1 MAKIQS
7 LTRQIKGKVE
17 DIIDAAQANT
27 TVKLRNLVGDGNVE
41 VFAYP
46 NDFEFYNK
54 PPGDVIKYVDVKA
67 TGFTSGKARIE
78 LHYTDEDVGGILES
92 SLRLYYFDED
102 EGIWKLTE
110 NSGVDT
116 VNNII
121 YGEVDVRKLT
131 GTPLGG
137 SGSPVVNITSKS
149 WFVGNFSI
157 DYDGDGANEKVN
169 FVLADSNS
177 DGVYDRMYVSLNTT
191 YNEGDLSDKIVDT
204 NNDEVLTKS
213 ETIRI
218 GKITVKASFDG
229 NPTAD
234 DEDARLI
241 RNVGKIKAR
250 IYINPIASGS
260 KTIKIVIAAQ

>member
-1 MAKIQS
+1 
-7 LTRQIKGKVE
+7 
-17 DIIDAAQANT
+17 
-27 TVKLRNLVGDGNVE
+27 
-41 VFAYP
+41 
-46 NDFEFYNK
+46 
-54 PPGDVIKYVDVKA
+54 
-67 TGFTSGKARIE
+67 
-78 LHYTDEDVGGILES
+78 
-92 SLRLYYFDED
+92 
-102 EGIWKLTE
+102 
-110 NSGVDT
+110 
-116 VNNII
+116 
-121 YGEVDVRKLT
+121 
-131 GTPLGG
+131 
-137 SGSPVVNITSKS
+137 
-149 WFVGNFSI
+149 
-157 DYDGDGANEKVN
+157 
-169 FVLADSNS
+169 
-177 DGVYDRMYVSLNTT
+177 MYVSLNTT